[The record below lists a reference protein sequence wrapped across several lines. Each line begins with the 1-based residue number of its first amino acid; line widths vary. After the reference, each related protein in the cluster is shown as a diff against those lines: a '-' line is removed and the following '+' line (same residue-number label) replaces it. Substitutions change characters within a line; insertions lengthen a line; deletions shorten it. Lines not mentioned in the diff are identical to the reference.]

1 MRCVYREWN
10 REMIQCMS
18 VSAKERESWRR
29 RGQGETMV
37 DGVDCAFADGVREDW
52 IVLLMT
58 LSSVCLGRS
67 RKQDKERKEAR
78 C

>member
-18 VSAKERESWRR
+18 VSAKERKSWRR
-29 RGQGETMV
+29 RGETMV
-37 DGVDCAFADGVREDW
+37 DGGAFVDGVREDW

-67 RKQDKERKEAR
+67 RIR
-78 C
+78 